1 MKWYKHISDSL
12 DDPFIF
18 DLIDTFGADGYLV
31 FFGILEIYSREFK
44 TEDDWKLSVTHAY
57 LRQKLHKRQDTL
69 VIKILKHIQNSGK
82 WNIVFENNQ
91 VIIFIPK
98 FTELIDEWSRRKLS
112 SHSVVT
118 PKILNTDKDKEE
130 DKDTT
135 SSVVVCR
142 NKVKVKYDD
151 DFLCFYSAY
160 PKHIGKEAAWKAWQ
174 KRNGDRPDLNTLLK
188 KIESQKNTEN
198 WKKENGSFIPHPAT
212 WINNARW
219 EDEVESKSQW

>member
-1 MKWYKHISDSL
+1 MSKGTFYFKHDCRARADRKLINLSMSL
-12 DDPFIF
+12 GMEGIGVYWCIIEMLYDENGYLPLEYERIAFELRTKVDVIKSVINDF
-18 DLIDTFGADGYLV
+18 DLFRFDAEIDAHQFYSESALNQLNFRKEKSEKTRKSVAKRWEYERNTNADQ
-31 FFGILEIYSREFK
+31 EK
-44 TEDDWKLSVTHAY
+44 TI
-57 LRQKLHKRQDTL
+57 R
-69 VIKILKHIQNSGK
+69 
-82 WNIVFENNQ
+82 
-91 VIIFIPK
+91 
-98 FTELIDEWSRRKLS
+98 
-112 SHSVVT
+112 
-118 PKILNTDKDKEE
+118 NTNKVKV
-130 DKDTT
+130 K
-135 SSVVVCR
+135 V
-142 NKVKVKYDD
+142 KVKVKYDD